1 MSAQNV
7 YLAEILIVEDDPQVG
22 AGLQMYLESNDYE
35 VTLVNNGQEGL
46 REALRIPAYDLVILD
61 ARLPL
66 KSGFDILREM
76 RSQGANAPVLML
88 TGLGSHED
96 RMRGFDLG
104 ADDYLTKPFASEELL
119 LRVQVILKRSR
130 KAIEDAK
137 GVYEAGG
144 LRIDIGERLIS
155 RDGEKVELTDL
166 EFRLLRY
173 LIVHRDRTVSRK
185 QLLRDVWSL
194 PAQVE
199 TRTIDRHVNALRRL
213 MDGTDEATWPIQSVY
228 GIGYKLVGAQ
238 VV

>member
-96 RMRGFDLG
+96 RMRGFELG

-130 KAIEDAK
+130 KA
-137 GVYEAGG
+137 
-144 LRIDIGERLIS
+144 
-155 RDGEKVELTDL
+155 
-166 EFRLLRY
+166 
-173 LIVHRDRTVSRK
+173 DRK
-185 QLLRDVWSL
+185 
-194 PAQVE
+194 
-199 TRTIDRHVNALRRL
+199 
-213 MDGTDEATWPIQSVY
+213 SV
-228 GIGYKLVGAQ
+228 V
-238 VV
+238 